1 MKMHYP
7 IITIGRQFGSGGREL
22 GKVLSRK
29 LGIPF
34 YDKELL
40 HQAAREAGI
49 NPEFFIESDERMP
62 SFFGSSIQMPFA
74 TSIIPW
80 QTSSYTM
87 CDNPLYQ
94 AQSRFIHSLAEK
106 ESCIIVG
113 RTADYVLRDI
123 PGVVNVFVCAALTD
137 RADRIM
143 SRCECANKLK
153 AIKLAEKMDKLR
165 ASYYNFYTDKRWGD
179 PTSYDITFNSSVM
192 SIESISDVLI
202 EYIRQRHT

>member
-1 MKMHYP
+1 M

-22 GKVLSRK
+22 GKVLSQK

-40 HQAAREAGI
+40 HQAAHEAGI
-49 NPEFFIESDERMP
+49 NPEFFVQSDERMP
-62 SFFGSSIQMPFA
+62 SFFGVPMPFA
-74 TSIIPW
+74 TSVIPW

-94 AQSRFIHSLAEK
+94 AQSQFIHSLAEK
-106 ESCIIVG
+106 GPCIIVG

-123 PGVVNVFVCAALTD
+123 PGVVNVFVCASLSD

-143 SRCECANKLK
+143 RRCECDNKVK
-153 AIKLAEKMDKLR
+153 AIKLAEKIDKLR

-179 PTSYDITFNSSVM
+179 PASYDITFNSSAM
-192 SIESISDVLI
+192 SIDSISDVLI
-202 EYIRQRHT
+202 EYLHQRNT

>member
-1 MKMHYP
+1 MSNTV
-7 IITIGRQFGSGGREL
+7 ITIGRQFGSGGREL

-49 NPEFFIESDERMP
+49 NPEFFIQSDERMP
-62 SFFGSSIQMPFA
+62 SFFGTTIPMPFA
-74 TSIIPW
+74 TSVIPW
-80 QTSSYTM
+80 QSPSYSM
-87 CDNPLYQ
+87 YDNPLYQ
-94 AQSRFIHSLAEK
+94 AQSSFIHSLAEK
-106 ESCIIVG
+106 EPCIIVG

-137 RADRIM
+137 RAERIM
-143 SRCECANKLK
+143 RRCECDNKVK
-153 AIKLAEKMDKLR
+153 AIKMAEKMDKLR

-179 PTSYDITFNSSVM
+179 PASYDITFNSSMM
-192 SIESISDVLI
+192 SIESIADVLI
-202 EYIRQRHT
+202 EYLRHRQA

>member
-1 MKMHYP
+1 MRNI

-40 HQAAREAGI
+40 HQAATEAGI
-49 NPEFFIESDERMP
+49 NPEFFASSDERMP
-62 SFFGSSIQMPFA
+62 RFFNSSISMSLA
-74 TSIIPW
+74 GGSLPW
-80 QTSSYTM
+80 YPGYTIS
-87 CDNPLYQ
+87 DNPLYQ

-106 ESCIIVG
+106 GSCIIVG
-113 RTADYVLRDI
+113 RTADYVLRDL
-123 PGVVNVFVCAALTD
+123 PGVVSVFLCASLSD

-143 SRCECANKLK
+143 RRSDIANKPK
-153 AIKLAEKMDKLR
+153 AVRMAEKIDKLR

-179 PTSYDITFNSSVM
+179 PMSYDITFNSSAM
-192 SIESISDVLI
+192 SIDRISDVLI
-202 EYIRQRHT
+202 EYIRHRQT

>member
-1 MKMHYP
+1 MSNT

-49 NPEFFIESDERMP
+49 NPEFFVDSDERMP
-62 SFFGSSIQMPFA
+62 RFFSSSYSMTFA
-74 TSIIPW
+74 TSGMPW
-80 QTSSYTM
+80 HPTTYTM
-87 CDNPLYQ
+87 SDNPLYQ
-94 AQSRFIHSLAEK
+94 AQSRFIHTLAER

-113 RTADYVLRDI
+113 RTADYVLRDL
-123 PGVVNVFVCAALTD
+123 PGVVSVFVCASLSD

-143 SRCECANKLK
+143 RRCECSDKVK
-153 AIKLAEKMDKLR
+153 AMKMAEKIDKLR

-179 PTSYDITFNSSVM
+179 PTSYDITFNSSLT
-192 SIESISDVLI
+192 SIEVISDTLI
-202 EYIRQRHT
+202 EYIRRRTS

>member
-1 MKMHYP
+1 MSNT

-22 GKVLSRK
+22 GKVLSQK

-49 NPEFFIESDERMP
+49 NPEFFVDRDERVP
-62 SFFGSSIQMPFA
+62 RFFHSSFAMTFA
-74 TSIIPW
+74 TSSTPW
-80 QTSSYTM
+80 HPATYTVS
-87 CDNPLYQ
+87 DNPLYQ
-94 AQSRFIHSLAEK
+94 AQSRFIHALAEK

-123 PGVVNVFVCAALTD
+123 SGVVSVFVCASLSD

-143 SRCECANKLK
+143 RRCECPDKIK
-153 AIKLAEKMDKLR
+153 AMKMAEKIDKLR
-165 ASYYNFYTDKRWGD
+165 ASYYNFYTDKRWGE
-179 PTSYDITFNSSVM
+179 PSSYDITFNSSVT
-192 SIESISDVLI
+192 SIEVISDTLI
-202 EYIRQRHT
+202 EYIRRRKA